1 MFVELNKTN
10 YTLIAANIKSLDLK
24 ASAKVLFKDAFTW
37 VRQGDLSEFD
47 FIFLDPPFNK
57 EYELKMLNLLVK
69 KGNLKPS
76 CKIYLEHSKYTD
88 IEIPK
93 SLEVLKEK
101 SVGDVKALL
110 LKINEN

>member
-1 MFVELNKTN
+1 
-10 YTLIAANIKSLDLK
+10 
-24 ASAKVLFKDAFTW
+24 
-37 VRQGDLSEFD
+37 
-47 FIFLDPPFNK
+47 
-57 EYELKMLNLLVK
+57 MLNLLIK

-76 CKIYLEHSKYTD
+76 CKIYLEYSKYTD
-88 IEIPK
+88 IEIPI